1 MAPRNN
7 RGKAKG
13 EKKKKEEKVL
23 PVVMDI
29 AVDLPDETRAILKGI
44 STDRIIDV
52 RRLLCV
58 HTETCHVTNFSLSH
72 EVRGPRLKDA
82 LDVSALKPCTLTLV
96 EEDYDEERAVAH
108 VRRLLDI
115 VACTTCFGPSAGGK
129 DPPQPDARKSGP
141 DSQDRSVKKPGKA
154 SQAAAK
160 RAAPP
165 PNPPKDPAAADGE
178 AETDHSC
185 PKLGSFYDFFSLSH
199 LTPPLQYVRK
209 AAKRHVDEV
218 SPDEHLFSL
227 DVKLCNGKLVHVE
240 ACKRGFFS
248 IGKQPILCHNLVDF
262 LRHHSRAFYNAY
274 DDLMK
279 AFSERNKFGNL
290 PYGFRANTWLIPPV
304 AAQSPS
310 IFPPLPV
317 EDEGWGGNG
326 GGLGRNGKSDL
337 LPWANEFLYLASM
350 PCKTAE
356 ERQVRDRRAFLLHSL
371 FVDVAILRAVSAVQH
386 VSRNLDLISST
397 ADTNSLYSEK
407 VGDLCITVMKD
418 ASNASRKI
426 DTKVD
431 GIHVTGMDPKKL
443 VERNLLKG
451 ITADE
456 NTAAH
461 DISTL
466 GIVNVRYSGYI
477 AVVKVEGQESEK
489 VLVPTGIELL
499 DQPEG
504 GANALNINSL
514 RLLLHK
520 RVAPENNKHLQQ
532 LHPSEHDELSAS
544 ESVVERLLENSLGE
558 LEKTDEERD
567 QFVRWELGACW
578 IQHLQDQNNSEKDK
592 KASTEKAKT
601 RNEMKVEGLG
611 TPLRSLKNN
620 KKSPDGTNP
629 RLQMENSSSKANCVA
644 GEAETAI
651 SPSMETELESLAKE
665 NELALKTMM
674 SDAAFT
680 RLKESET
687 GLHRKTLPELIKLSQ
702 KYYNDVAL
710 PKLVAD
716 FGSLELSPVDGRT
729 LTDFMH
735 TRGLRMRSLGHVVKL
750 SEKLSHVQSLCIHEM
765 IVRAFKHILQAVISS
780 VTNVEKM
787 ATSVATALNLMLGVH
802 PRGEKSKDCSF
813 HPLVWRWLQVFLLKR
828 YEWDV
833 SSLNYKDVRKFAIL
847 RGLCQKVGIELVPRD
862 FDMESQHP
870 FCKTDVI
877 SLVPVHKQAACSSA
891 DGRQLLESSKTAL
904 DKGKLEDAVAYG
916 TKALAKLVAVCG
928 PYHRMTAGAYSL
940 LAVVLYHTGDF
951 NQAAIYQQK
960 ALDINE
966 RELGLDHPDT
976 MKSYGDLAV
985 FYYRLQHTELALK
998 YVKRAL
1004 YLLHLTCGPSHPNT
1018 AATYINVAM
1027 MEEGLGNVHV
1037 ALRYLHKALKCN
1049 QRLLGPDHIQT
1060 AASYHA
1066 IAIALSLMEAYP
1078 LSVQHEQTTLQIL
1091 RAKLGPDDLRTQD
1104 AAAWLEYFESK
1115 AFEQQEAARNGTR
1128 KPDAS
1133 IASKGHLSVS
1143 DLLDYINPSQDGKGR
1158 DALAMKRKPYNSKL
1172 REKSLKSILP
1182 PSSDASPEESSK
1194 EDLDEEPLIP
1204 RKGSITDFEQDKRVE
1219 VGSGADADL
1228 VIEPISTNQQRP
1240 FLEDTTEEK
1249 SLNADKILLE
1259 THDGDDGWQPVQRPK
1274 SASSLGRRLKQRR
1287 AAIGKVFSYQ
1297 KKNTDAD
1304 LSYAAGIN
1312 SHPGN
1317 RYYIIRKRAVSHAG
1331 YPDHHTVNSSQA
1343 SKFSRRVVKAVTYR
1357 VKSMPP
1363 AAKTSVTE
1371 NSRDGAEAFGSS
1383 RELPSTS
1390 ALYKMSSVE
1399 GSIATLE
1406 KSPSYKE
1413 VALAPP
1419 GTISKLHARLQ
1430 YNESPDKQEA
1440 DISKHDAKS
1449 NEDKGSADPE
1459 PAVVINKTEEETKD
1473 SASDSPVLTGE
1484 IAMKEKPEPISSPD
1498 VKEEEN
1504 TSMVS
1509 ENVGRFES
1517 TMIKAEMVNNEVYNS
1532 SGVLS
1537 SADPQEKELDE
1548 KESLGSSEPNE
1559 NSGSSSSEVED
1570 VKNKSLTL
1578 SSSEGRGLP
1587 NKKLSASA
1595 APFNPL
1601 PAVARATPVTMNIT
1615 LPSAPGTVP
1624 TVAPWPVNMALH
1636 PGPAP
1641 VMPTVTP
1648 LCSSPHQPYPSPP
1661 PTPNMM
1667 QRLPFLYPPYTQ
1679 PQPIPTSTFP
1689 VTSSAFHP
1697 NHFAWQCNIS
1707 PNVSEYV
1714 HGPVWPGCHLMEFSM
1729 PSPVAEP
1736 IKDFMLEQK
1745 VQPVESDASDPAPV
1759 LPVGIDNVEES
1770 KEEVHPPAL
1779 QVVDDTKIV
1788 DYVGSESV
1796 KENGQS
1802 NSFGGENPTI
1812 LQSQEGMQRENGG
1825 GSGETT
1831 SDGEKTFSI
1840 LLRGRRNRKQ
1850 TLRMPISLL
1859 TRPNGSQSFK
1869 VIYNRVLRGSEA
1881 PKSVSFSSNE
1891 ACSAAAT

>member
-23 PVVMDI
+23 PVVVDI
-29 AVDLPDETRAILKGI
+29 TVNLPDETHVILKGI

-58 HTETCHVTNFSLSH
+58 NTEACHVTNFSLSH
-72 EVRGPRLKDA
+72 EVRGPGLKDTV
-82 LDVSALKPCTLTLV
+82 DVSALKPCTLALI

-115 VACTTCFGPSAGGK
+115 VACTACFGPSAAGGK
-129 DPPQPDARKSGP
+129 DPPQPEARKSGP
-141 DSQDRSVKKPGKA
+141 DPQDRGAKKNGKA
-154 SQAAAK
+154 SQAAGK
-160 RAAPP
+160 RAAAPP
-165 PNPPKDPAAADGE
+165 PSSPPPKEPAADGDGE
-178 AETDHSC
+178 MSHSC

-218 SPDEHLFSL
+218 YPDEHLFSL

-248 IGKQPILCHNLVDF
+248 GGKQPILCHNLVDL

-326 GGLGRNGKSDL
+326 GGLCRDGKTDL

-371 FVDVAILRAVSAVQH
+371 FVDVAVLRAVSAVQH
-386 VSRNLDLISST
+386 VLRNLDLISST
-397 ADTNSLYSEK
+397 ADVNYLYSEK
-407 VGDLCITVMKD
+407 VGDLCVTVIKD

-431 GIHVTGMDPKKL
+431 GIHVTGMDQKKL

-489 VLVPTGIELL
+489 VFPVPTGIELL

-520 RVAPENNKHLQQ
+520 SVAPENNKHVQQ

-544 ESVVERLLENSLGE
+544 ESIVERLLEDSLGE
-558 LEKTDEERD
+558 LEKKDEKRD

-592 KASTEKAKT
+592 KVSTEKAKT
-601 RNEMKVEGLG
+601 KNEMKVEGLG

-620 KKSPDGTNP
+620 KKNP
-629 RLQMENSSSKANCVA
+629 LKMENSSSKANCVA
-644 GEAETAI
+644 GEAENAI
-651 SPSMETELESLAKE
+651 SPSTETELESMMKE

-674 SDAAFT
+674 SDAAFG

-687 GLHRKTLPELIKLSQ
+687 GLHRKSLPQLIELSQ

-787 ATSVATALNLMLGVH
+787 ATSVAAALNLMLGVH
-802 PRGEKSKDCSF
+802 PTGEKSKDCSF
-813 HPLVWRWLQVFLLKR
+813 PPLVWRWLQVFLLKR

-1194 EDLDEEPLIP
+1194 EDLDEEPLRP
-1204 RKGSITDFEQDKRVE
+1204 RNGSSTDFDQEKRIE

-1228 VIEPISTNQQRP
+1228 VMEPISTHLQQP

-1249 SLNADKILLE
+1249 SLYSDKILLE
-1259 THDGDDGWQPVQRPK
+1259 THDGDDGWQPVQRPR
-1274 SASSLGRRLKQRR
+1274 SASSMGRRLKQRR
-1287 AAIGKVFSYQ
+1287 ATIGKAFSYQ

-1304 LSYAAGIN
+1304 ISSAAGMN

-1317 RYYIIRKRAVSHAG
+1317 RYYIIRKWAVSHAG

-1357 VKSMPP
+1357 VKSTPP
-1363 AAKTSVTE
+1363 AAETSVTE
-1371 NSRDGAEAFGSS
+1371 NSRDGAEDFGSS
-1383 RELPSTS
+1383 REHASTS
-1390 ALYKMSSVE
+1390 ASYKMSSVE
-1399 GSIATLE
+1399 GSIGTLE

-1419 GTISKLHARLQ
+1419 GTISKLHARFH
-1430 YNESPDKQEA
+1430 NESPDKQEA
-1440 DISKHDAKS
+1440 NISKHDAKS

-1459 PAVVINKTEEETKD
+1459 LAVVINKTEEETKD
-1473 SASDSPVLTGE
+1473 SASDSPVLKGE
-1484 IAMKEKPEPISSPD
+1484 IAIKEKPEPVSSPD
-1498 VKEEEN
+1498 LKEQEN
-1504 TSMVS
+1504 TLMVS
-1509 ENVGRFES
+1509 ENVGRLES
-1517 TMIKAEMVNNEVYNS
+1517 TMIKVEMVNNEAHNS
-1532 SGVLS
+1532 SGVS
-1537 SADPQEKELDE
+1537 SSDDPQEKELDE
-1548 KESLGSSEPNE
+1548 KESSRSSEPHE
-1559 NSGSSSSEVED
+1559 NSGSSLSEVED

-1578 SSSEGRGLP
+1578 NSSEGRGLP

-1601 PAVARATPVTMNIT
+1601 PAVARAMPVTMNIT
-1615 LPSAPGTVP
+1615 LPSAPGAVP

-1636 PGPAP
+1636 PGPTT

-1648 LCSSPHQPYPSPP
+1648 LCSSPHQHYPSPP

-1667 QRLPFLYPPYTQ
+1667 QPLPFLYPPYTQ

-1689 VTSSAFHP
+1689 VTSSAFHH
-1697 NHFAWQCNIS
+1697 NHFAWQCNIN
-1707 PNVSEYV
+1707 PNVSEFV
-1714 HGPVWPGCHLMEFSM
+1714 HRPVWPGCHPMEFSM

-1736 IKDFMLEQK
+1736 IADFMLEQK
-1745 VQPVESDASDPAPV
+1745 VQPVESDTSDPAPV
-1759 LPVGIDNVEES
+1759 LPVDIDNVEES
-1770 KEEVHPPAL
+1770 KEEVNPPAL
-1779 QVVDDTKIV
+1779 EVVDSTKIV
-1788 DYVGSESV
+1788 DCVGSEDV

-1802 NSFGGENPTI
+1802 NSFRRDNPSI
-1812 LQSQEGMQRENGG
+1812 LQSHEGMQKENGG
-1825 GSGETT
+1825 GSEITC
-1831 SDGEKTFSI
+1831 DGEKTFSI
-1840 LLRGRRNRKQ
+1840 LIRGRRNRKQ

-1881 PKSVSFSSNE
+1881 PKSVSFSSSE